1 MAGPKPGHF
10 RGCAVVSE
18 AKIIVPP
25 GDKSLNFSFSGVFG
39 LKPGNRESSTEAAL
53 ATPSPPDNLVQ

>member
-18 AKIIVPP
+18 AKII
-25 GDKSLNFSFSGVFG
+25 KSGVFG
-39 LKPGNRESSTEAAL
+39 LKPGNRESSTEAAFATL
-53 ATPSPPDNLVQ
+53 APPDNLVQ